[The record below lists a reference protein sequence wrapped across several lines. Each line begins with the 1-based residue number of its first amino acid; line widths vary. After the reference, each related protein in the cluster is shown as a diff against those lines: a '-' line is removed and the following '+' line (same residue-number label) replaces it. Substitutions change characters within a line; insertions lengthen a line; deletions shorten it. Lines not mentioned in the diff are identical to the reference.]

1 MNKIAFYNKN
11 IQTTTPTIQNTLL
24 YVKAKQNK
32 IKIIKLLRKIV
43 NFHQNIFAI
52 TASSVVYENFNK
64 KNKQNKD
71 IYL

>member
-52 TASSVVYENFNK
+52 TASSVVYKNFKK